1 MDAQKRPI
9 IHQDEAKKAQIAL
22 KAFFNM
28 ADLWK
33 LNNHQQMI
41 LLGSP
46 SKTTFFR
53 WKKGEVKE
61 LSLDTQERI
70 SYLLGIYK
78 ALHILFTNPEQA
90 NTWLYRDNQASLF
103 AGRSALDY
111 MLQGKMVNL
120 YEVRKYLDAQRG

>member
-9 IHQDEAKKAQIAL
+9 ILQDEAKKAQIAL

-41 LLGSP
+41 
-46 SKTTFFR
+46 FR

-90 NTWLYRDNQASLF
+90 NTWLYRDNQASVF

>member
-9 IHQDEAKKAQIAL
+9 ILQDEAKKAQIAL

-90 NTWLYRDNQASLF
+90 NTWLYRDNQASVF

>member
-1 MDAQKRPI
+1 MEAQKSPI
-9 IHQDEAKKAQIAL
+9 IHHDDAKKAQIAL

-28 ADLWK
+28 AELWR
-33 LNNHQQMI
+33 LNNEHQMV

-46 SKTTFFR
+46 SRTTFFR

-78 ALHILFTNPEQA
+78 ALHILFSNSEQA
-90 NTWLYRDNQASLF
+90 NTWLHRDNQASLF

-111 MLQGKMVNL
+111 ILQGKVINL
-120 YEVRKYLDAQRG
+120 LDVRKYLDAQRG